1 MTAIEKHIKACKEAA
16 TRLNASRGA
25 RLDEWRLAD
34 TLLTVADYLGC
45 LDTALDL
52 CKVCG
57 MPAESC
63 ACETCEC
70 GRKVVSEP
78 CAVCLADPKKGRKYQ
93 EDDDE

>member
-1 MTAIEKHIKACKEAA
+1 MTAIERHIKACTDAA
-16 TRLNASRGA
+16 VK
-25 RLDEWRLAD
+25 LDRHSYGKLALAID
-34 TLLTVADYLGC
+34 VIADYLGC

-52 CKVCG
+52 CHVCG

-78 CAVCLADPKKGRKYQ
+78 CAVCLADPKRGRKYQ
-93 EDDDE
+93 EDDDEI